1 MKCVFAYR
9 DHRDQRKESMLMFLF
24 LFREDIRIK
33 MFTKSIEALSTGKP
47 SLSDIKSLTGTL
59 SILILFFLASI
70 SFALFCYNNQKMSP
84 ITLKPSAKNLTQ
96 GAERSHFRK

>member
-33 MFTKSIEALSTGKP
+33 MFTKSIEVNRYKHVS
-47 SLSDIKSLTGTL
+47 
-59 SILILFFLASI
+59 
-70 SFALFCYNNQKMSP
+70 
-84 ITLKPSAKNLTQ
+84 
-96 GAERSHFRK
+96 